1 MFFESWHFT
10 ENPNDLIRLLEHE
23 INSTWGFWCFQAN
36 RDNGS
41 SGCGWNLLCWY
52 LCFVFLQPG
61 FSRNRTENGLKDVSP
76 FGSFVLGAQW
86 GSVSWGCFFFPS
98 SLLTVCTTFFPWNLF
113 TSFVIR
119 VAFVSLGPI
128 PTSFLA
134 EARDTYLY
142 HVTNKHLRSVLSHL
156 ECLLFQ
162 FGHQH
167 GGDGS
172 WHSTKGLQ
180 PPQGHLCLKREAE
193 RPRCPRLIHR

>member
-1 MFFESWHFT
+1 MAAVAVAETCCADTFVLYSSNLDLAGIERRVDKKMFLPLVPS
-10 ENPNDLIRLLEHE
+10 
-23 INSTWGFWCFQAN
+23 FW
-36 RDNGS
+36 
-41 SGCGWNLLCWY
+41 
-52 LCFVFLQPG
+52 VH
-61 FSRNRTENGLKDVSP
+61 NGLCK
-76 FGSFVLGAQW
+76 LGL
-86 GSVSWGCFFFPS
+86 FLLPS

-142 HVTNKHLRSVLSHL
+142 HVTNKHLQSVLSHL